1 MVVLTEI
8 EACRPLPWL
17 QASLQQALHGA
28 HHSHALLV
36 HGPSGSGAFGF
47 ALSLAAAWLCEHPGA
62 DQTACGHC
70 ASCRLIAARTH
81 PDLHV
86 IVPDAL
92 RAEAGLS
99 VETTAAQ
106 DGEEARKRK
115 PSREIRVEQI
125 RAALDFCTLTASRG
139 ATKVVLLHPAEQ
151 INAIGANAL
160 LKTLEEPPAGVR
172 FVFSCGASP
181 EALLPTLRSRCQSQR
196 LPLPE
201 REVALAWLRDQG
213 VQEGEVVLDASGGE
227 PLRALAM
234 VRSGLDGAAWRAL
247 PERLARGDASALA
260 DWPLPVLID
269 ALQKYCHDQML
280 HAIGCAPRYFSAAAL
295 SKGGTPMRSAL
306 MALTRW
312 AIELRELAQDA
323 DHPWHAALS
332 CEALVSHAQGVLQQ
346 AGGSI
351 HSRP

>member
-1 MVVLTEI
+1 
-8 EACRPLPWL
+8 
-17 QASLQQALHGA
+17 
-28 HHSHALLV
+28 LL
-36 HGPSGSGAFGF
+36 
-47 ALSLAAAWLCEHPGA
+47 
-62 DQTACGHC
+62 
-70 ASCRLIAARTH
+70 AARTH
-81 PDLHV
+81 PDLHL
-86 IVPDAL
+86 IVPETL

-99 VETTAAQ
+99 VEAHEG
-106 DGEEARKRK
+106 DDARKRK

-139 ATKVVLLHPAEQ
+139 STKVVLIHPAEQ

-160 LKTLEEPPAGVR
+160 LKTLEEPPQGVR
-172 FVFSCGASP
+172 FVLSCGAST
-181 EALLPTLRSRCQSQR
+181 EALLPTLRSRCQSHR
-196 LPLPE
+196 LPLPA
-201 REVALAWLRDQG
+201 RETALSWLKDQG

-227 PLRALAM
+227 PLRALAL

-247 PERLARGDASALA
+247 PDRIARGDASALA
-260 DWPLPVLID
+260 EWPLPVLLD

-280 HAIGCAPRYFSAAAL
+280 YSIGCAPRYFSTCGLNKGAA
-295 SKGGTPMRSAL
+295 PVRSAL

-312 AIELRELAQDA
+312 AIELRELAQDV

-332 CEALVSHAQGVLQQ
+332 CEALVSHAQGVLRE

>member
-1 MVVLTEI
+1 MVVLTEL
-8 EACRPLPWL
+8 ETCRPLPWL
-17 QASLQQALHGA
+17 EAALQQALSGA

-36 HGPSGSGAFGF
+36 HGPSGTGSFGF
-47 ALSLAAAWLCEHPGA
+47 ALALAAAWLCEHPSA
-62 DQTACGHC
+62 DRTACGHC
-70 ASCRLIAARTH
+70 ASCRLLAARTH
-81 PDLHV
+81 PDLHL
-86 IVPDAL
+86 IVPEAL
-92 RAEAGLS
+92 RAEAGLP
-99 VETTAAQ
+99 VEAQ
-106 DGEEARKRK
+106 EGEEARKRK

-139 ATKVVLLHPAEQ
+139 TTKVVLIHPAEQ

-181 EALLPTLRSRCQSQR
+181 ESLLPTLRSRCQLQR
-196 LPLPE
+196 LPLPK
-201 REVALAWLRDQG
+201 REVGLTWLRDQG
-213 VQEGEVVLDASGGE
+213 VKEGEVVLDASGGE

-247 PERLARGDASALA
+247 PDRLARGDASALA

-280 HAIGCAPRYFSAAAL
+280 HAIGCAPRYFSADAL
-295 SKGGTPMRSAL
+295 NKGATPVRSAL

-332 CEALVSHAQGVLQQ
+332 CEALVSHAQGVLQE